1 MKHVSVLFLIEV
13 SLCAVWGQQRPTPTA
28 PVFANENSLPPDKLA
43 ADDLVAVTVYD
54 APELTVKVRIG
65 KDGELRLPLLRKP
78 VKAAGLMPTEL
89 EVAIAT
95 ALRDEGILVKPVVT
109 VVALQ
114 YTSRPISVIGSVKH
128 PLTFDASGTVTLLS
142 ALTRAEGLA
151 QDAGSEILISR
162 RGTGTSQD
170 APPAVQRILVKRLI
184 EQGEPT
190 ANVRLYGGEEVRV
203 PPAPKI
209 FVLGNVKKPGAYA
222 VQDNSGTSLL
232 KILALS
238 EGLLPF
244 SSKQAYV
251 YRVQADSKVKT
262 EVPVELQRIIQRKA
276 PDVTLV
282 ADDIL
287 YVPDNKGKRLTAQ
300 TLDRIASFGASTGSG
315 LLIFH

>member
-1 MKHVSVLFLIEV
+1 MKHVPRLFVIGL
-13 SLCAVWGQQRPTPTA
+13 SLCFVWGQQRPAPTA
-28 PVFANENSLPPDKLA
+28 PVFANENSLPPEKLA
-43 ADDLVAVTVYD
+43 PDDLVAVSVYD
-54 APELTVKVRIG
+54 APELTTKVRIG
-65 KDGELRLPLLRKP
+65 KDGDLRLPLLRKP
-78 VKAAGLMPTEL
+78 IKATGLMPTEL

-95 ALRDEGILVKPVVT
+95 ALRDEGVLVRPVVT

-142 ALTRAEGLA
+142 ALTRAEGLT

-170 APPAVQRILVKRLI
+170 APPAVQRIPVKRLI

-209 FVLGNVKKPGAYA
+209 FVLGNVRKPGAYA

-244 SSKQAYV
+244 SSKQAYI
-251 YRVQADSKVKT
+251 YRVQADSTVKT

-276 PDVTLV
+276 QDVTLV

>member
-1 MKHVSVLFLIEV
+1 MKLVPVLLVIGV
-13 SLCAVWGQQRPTPTA
+13 SLCAVWGQQRPA
-28 PVFANENSLPPDKLA
+28 PAAPAFANENSLPPEKLA

-54 APELTVKVRIG
+54 APELTAKVRVG
-65 KDGELRLPLLRKP
+65 KDGELRMPLLRKP

-89 EVAIAT
+89 EMAIAT
-95 ALRDEGILVKPVVT
+95 ALHDEGILVKPVVT

-114 YTSRPISVIGSVKH
+114 YSSRPISVIGSVKR
-128 PLTFDASGTVTLLS
+128 PLTFEASGTVTLLS

-162 RGTGTSQD
+162 KRADTSQD
-170 APPAVQRILVKRLI
+170 ASPTVEKIPVKRLI
-184 EQGEPT
+184 EQGDSA

-209 FVLGNVKKPGAYA
+209 FVLGNVRRPGAYA
-222 VQDNSGTSLL
+222 VQDNSGASLL

-276 PDVTLV
+276 PDVTLM